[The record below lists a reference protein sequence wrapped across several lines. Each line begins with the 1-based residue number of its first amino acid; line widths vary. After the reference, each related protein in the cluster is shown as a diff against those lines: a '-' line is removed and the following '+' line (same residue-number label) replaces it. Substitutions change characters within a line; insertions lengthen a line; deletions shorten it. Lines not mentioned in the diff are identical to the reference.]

1 MAASGRIKGIT
12 IELNGDSTGLT
23 KALSSVD
30 NALKNTQ
37 NNLRD
42 INKALKLDPGN
53 VDLLKDKQSELSR
66 EIEKTKEKLEMERKA
81 MEQMKNA
88 PGFDENSQ
96 KAKNLQTQIDLDTAA
111 LKKLETES
119 KEFGSVFK
127 QQMVAA
133 GEKMK
138 ELGTKIEAV
147 GSKIRS
153 IGTGLTAA
161 VTLPLVAAGTA
172 AVSKFAEV
180 DKTMQLVNS
189 TMGNTEKQAKLI
201 SDAMKEAAA
210 NSTFGMNDAATAALN
225 FARAGL
231 TAEQA
236 AATLAPAMNLAAGEG
251 GELNTVSA
259 GLVATIN
266 GFKGS
271 FDEAAQYADVFA
283 NACNNSA
290 LDVNSLS
297 EAMSIAA
304 PIFSSAGYSVK
315 DAALYMGVMANAGID
330 ANTAANSLKTGL
342 ARLVTPAKDAQEW
355 ISKLGINVKNT
366 DGSMKDSVTIQKQ
379 LYQAFH
385 TLSESEQIAAASA
398 IFGKNQMANWLALI
412 NTAPEDVAKLSEALG
427 VEGTTAKMA
436 GDMMSGFGGSLEK
449 LKSSIDV
456 AATSLGEALA
466 PTISKIADGIQKAV
480 DWFNSLSDAQ
490 RQFIAKVGLVIAAI
504 GPLLIIIGTLIS
516 SVGQIIKVVGAILPL
531 LSGAGGI
538 TAIVTKLGTVLTATV
553 IPAIASVGPQLLAI
567 IAIIAAVVAAIV
579 LLVKNWDNITKAFK
593 DGAKAAA
600 NAVKSAW
607 NGLKTATENLANTI
621 SNKWNE
627 VKNNVGTAVNNLK
640 TNAIE
645 NFNNMKANISAAMD
659 NVNAGITA
667 KWEAIKSYMSGSAN
681 NIRNTVTSA
690 FNSMKAGVSSA
701 MASFKAT
708 IVSGFQNAVS
718 YIRSLPGQALSWGK
732 DIIDAVIQGIK
743 SKLEAMKNMMKE
755 VAKTIKS
762 FIGFSEPEVGPLSDF
777 HTYMPDMIDLMTKGI
792 ENGIPKIQDALGMLT
807 GSMRASMM
815 PDQTT
820 MASGSTT
827 NTVSINVYGAQ
838 GQNVNELA
846 DVIER
851 RITENVVRRGVAFS

>member
-1 MAASGRIKGIT
+1 M
-12 IELNGDSTGLT
+12 
-23 KALSSVD
+23 
-30 NALKNTQ
+30 
-37 NNLRD
+37 
-42 INKALKLDPGN
+42 
-53 VDLLKDKQSELSR
+53 DLLKDKQSELSR

-111 LKKLETES
+111 LKELEKES

-133 GEKMK
+133 GDKMK

-161 VTLPLVAAGTA
+161 VTLPLVAAGTT

-210 NSTFGMNDAATAALN
+210 NSTFGMNDAATATLN

-251 GELNTVSA
+251 GNLDTVSA

-271 FDEAAQYADVFA
+271 FDEAAQYADIFA

-297 EAMSIAA
+297 QAMSIAA

-342 ARLVTPAKDAQEW
+342 ARLISPAKEGAEW
-355 ISKLGINVKNT
+355 ISRLGINVKNA
-366 DGSMKDSVTIQKQ
+366 DGSMKDSVAIQKQ

-398 IFGKNQMANWLALI
+398 IFGKQQMANWLALI
-412 NTAPEDVAKLSEALG
+412 NTAPADVAQLSEALG

-436 GDMMSGFGGSLEK
+436 SDMMSGFGGSIEK

-504 GPLLIIIGTLIS
+504 GPLLVIIGTLIS

-579 LLVKNWDNITKAFK
+579 LLVKNWDNITKALK
-593 DGAKAAA
+593 NGAKAAA
-600 NAVKSAW
+600 DAVKSAW
-607 NGLKTATENLANTI
+607 NGLKTATENLGNAI
-621 SNKWNE
+621 VAKWNE
-627 VKNNVGTAVNNLK
+627 VKQNVGNAVSNLKQNAVDGFNNLRANITATMDNVKTGLQAKWNEIRNATSSAVNNMRSS
-640 TNAIE
+640 AISA
-645 NFNNMKANISAAMD
+645 FQSMGSSIASAIGNMKANI
-659 NVNAGITA
+659 VN
-667 KWEAIKSYMSGSAN
+667 
-681 NIRNTVTSA
+681 
-690 FNSMKAGVSSA
+690 
-701 MASFKAT
+701 
-708 IVSGFQNAVS
+708 GFQSAVS
-718 YIRSLPGQALSWGK
+718 YIKGLPGQAISWGR
-732 DIIDAVIQGIK
+732 DIVAAVIDGIK
-743 SKLEAMKNMMKE
+743 SKIEQLKSAMKDL
-755 VAKTIKS
+755 AKTIKS

-792 ENGIPKIQDALGMLT
+792 ENGIPKIEDALGTLA
-807 GSMRASMM
+807 GSMRTSLTPEQMTA
-815 PDQTT
+815 
-820 MASGSTT
+820 AGNTT

>member
-111 LKKLETES
+111 LKELEKES

-147 GSKIRS
+147 GTKIRS

-210 NSTFGMNDAATAALN
+210 NSTFGMNDAATATLN
-225 FARAGL
+225 LARAGL

-251 GELNTVSA
+251 GELDTVSA

-297 EAMSIAA
+297 QAMSIAA

-342 ARLVTPAKDAQEW
+342 AKLVSPAKEGQEW
-355 ISKLGINVKNT
+355 INRLGISITNA
-366 DGSMKDSVTIQKQ
+366 DGSMKDSVSVQKQ
-379 LYQAFH
+379 LHQAFS

-412 NTAPEDVAKLSEALG
+412 STAPADVAQLSEALG

-436 GDMMSGFGGSLEK
+436 SDMMSGFGGSIEK

-504 GPLLIIIGTLIS
+504 GPLLVIIGTLIS

-579 LLVKNWDNITKAFK
+579 LLVKNWDNISKAFK
-593 DGAKAAA
+593 EGAKAAA

-607 NGLKTATENLANTI
+607 SSLESATQHLGENIA
-621 SNKWNE
+621 NKWNE
-627 VKNNVGTAVNNLK
+627 IKTNVGTAVTNMKNGAVEGFNNLRA
-640 TNAIE
+640 NAIASVE
-645 NFNNMKANISAAMD
+645 NVKTGLQAKWNEIRNATSSAVNNMRSSAISAFQSMGSSIASAIGNMKANI
-659 NVNAGITA
+659 VN
-667 KWEAIKSYMSGSAN
+667 
-681 NIRNTVTSA
+681 
-690 FNSMKAGVSSA
+690 
-701 MASFKAT
+701 
-708 IVSGFQNAVS
+708 GFQSAVS
-718 YIRSLPGQALSWGK
+718 YIKGLPGQAISWGR
-732 DIIDAVIQGIK
+732 DIVAAVIDGIK
-743 SKLEAMKNMMKE
+743 SKIEQMKAAMKDL
-755 VAKTIKS
+755 AKTIKS

-792 ENGIPKIQDALGMLT
+792 ENGIPKIEEALGTLT
-807 GSMRASMM
+807 GSMRASMT
-815 PDQTT
+815 PDQ
-820 MASGSTT
+820 MAAAGSTT

-851 RITENVVRRGVAFS
+851 RITENVVRRGVAFA

>member
-111 LKKLETES
+111 LKELEKES

-133 GEKMK
+133 GDKMK

-161 VTLPLVAAGTA
+161 VTLPLVAAGTT

-210 NSTFGMNDAATAALN
+210 NSTFGMNDAATATLN

-251 GELNTVSA
+251 GNLDTVSA

-271 FDEAAQYADVFA
+271 FDEAAQYADIFA

-297 EAMSIAA
+297 QAMSIAA

-342 ARLVTPAKDAQEW
+342 ARLISPAKEGAEW
-355 ISKLGINVKNT
+355 ISRLGINVKNA
-366 DGSMKDSVTIQKQ
+366 DGSMKDSVAIQKQ

-398 IFGKNQMANWLALI
+398 IFGKQQMANWLALI
-412 NTAPEDVAKLSEALG
+412 NTAPADVAQLSEALG

-436 GDMMSGFGGSLEK
+436 SDMMSGFGGSIEK

-504 GPLLIIIGTLIS
+504 GPLLVIIGTLIS

-579 LLVKNWDNITKAFK
+579 LLVKNWDNITKALK
-593 DGAKAAA
+593 NGAKAAA
-600 NAVKSAW
+600 DAVKSAW
-607 NGLKTATENLANTI
+607 NGLKTATENLGNAI
-621 SNKWNE
+621 VAKWNE
-627 VKNNVGTAVNNLK
+627 VKQNVGNAVSNLKQNAVDGFNNLRANITATMDNVKTGLQAKWNEIRNATSSAVNNMRSS
-640 TNAIE
+640 AISA
-645 NFNNMKANISAAMD
+645 FQSMGSSIASAIGNMKANI
-659 NVNAGITA
+659 VN
-667 KWEAIKSYMSGSAN
+667 
-681 NIRNTVTSA
+681 
-690 FNSMKAGVSSA
+690 
-701 MASFKAT
+701 
-708 IVSGFQNAVS
+708 GFQSAVS
-718 YIRSLPGQALSWGK
+718 YIKGLPGQAISWGR
-732 DIIDAVIQGIK
+732 DIVAAVIDGIK
-743 SKLEAMKNMMKE
+743 SKIEQLKSAMKDL
-755 VAKTIKS
+755 AKTIKS

-792 ENGIPKIQDALGMLT
+792 ENGIPKIEDALGTLA
-807 GSMRASMM
+807 GSMRTSLTPEQMTA
-815 PDQTT
+815 
-820 MASGSTT
+820 AGNTT